1 VVERAST
8 ASFGRGSRGF
18 GWQPARPAAPPRFR
32 IFKELRIY
40 RTGPLAKFYMV
51 VWRDD
56 PIVLARNGTGSL
68 FVATDNQR
76 TQARKAYLES
86 LFWPVPLSAG

>member
-1 VVERAST
+1 MWIWDRVVCPLFNKLFAEQAFS
-8 ASFGRGSRGF
+8 
-18 GWQPARPAAPPRFR
+18 
-32 IFKELRIY
+32 IVKELRIY
-40 RTGPLAKFYMV
+40 RTGPLTKFFMV
-51 VWRDD
+51 AWRDHP
-56 PIVLARNGTGSL
+56 PILARNGTGSL